1 MVLYSAYFASSLYR
15 EKQAQES
22 TSTML
27 SEVKTLQ
34 RQNVELEKKL
44 ARVQAQRSAQDKNSK
59 KYQRQRTGT
68 SEERS
73 IEPYYVEELETQ

>member
-1 MVLYSAYFASSLYR
+1 
-15 EKQAQES
+15 
-22 TSTML
+22 
-27 SEVKTLQ
+27 VKTLQ
-34 RQNVELEKKL
+34 RQNVELEKRL

-73 IEPYYVEELETQ
+73 TEPYYVEELETQ